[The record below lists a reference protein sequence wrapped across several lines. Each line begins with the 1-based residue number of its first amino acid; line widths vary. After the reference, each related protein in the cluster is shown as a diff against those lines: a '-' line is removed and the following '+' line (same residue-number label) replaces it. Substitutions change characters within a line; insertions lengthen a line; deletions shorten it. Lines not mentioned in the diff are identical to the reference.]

1 MKCHQ
6 MCEIVKSL
14 SRFVQVLGS
23 NLETL
28 AAVLDV
34 EVNMVLELVIR
45 QPTLLAAQVWKYWM
59 VGN

>member
-1 MKCHQ
+1 